1 MGQSLR
7 NKVYVRMNIY
17 AKVSM
22 WQWKIICNSDRVIVS
37 IGHTVCDN
45 VNLMLTLQKDQ
56 CDINV
61 NVWDDKVYIRIS
73 TYVTKSEVT

>member
-1 MGQSLR
+1 M
-7 NKVYVRMNIY
+7 
-17 AKVSM
+17 
-22 WQWKIICNSDRVIVS
+22 IVS

-73 TYVTKSEVT
+73 TYVTKSVTYMSISQKCQCDKKNENILKM